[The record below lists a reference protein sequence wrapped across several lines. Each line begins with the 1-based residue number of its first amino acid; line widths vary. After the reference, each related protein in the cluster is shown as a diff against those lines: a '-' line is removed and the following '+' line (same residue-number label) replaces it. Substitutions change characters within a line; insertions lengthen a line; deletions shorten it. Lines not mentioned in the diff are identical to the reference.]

1 MIQLHQVSFSYNDL
15 SVLERASFRLER
27 GEFGFLVGE
36 SGSGKTTL
44 LRLLYRDLAP
54 TAGSLSVLGQPLIDL
69 TSTSLPHFRRKIG
82 VVFQDWKLLNNKTVE
97 QNLEIPQKIIGTKYR
112 ILQENVHNMLQQMG
126 LIHHKNAL
134 PTQIS
139 NNEKQRL
146 AIARAI
152 INSPLL
158 LLADQPTETLDPNI
172 SLEMLSLFD
181 ALNFQG
187 TTILVT
193 TSDPELPDR
202 FIRDKNA
209 SPKRVYTIQDG
220 CVTTK

>member
-1 MIQLHQVSFSYNDL
+1 MIQLHQVSFSYHNL

-44 LRLLYRDLAP
+44 LKLLFRELMP
-54 TAGSLSVLGQPLIDL
+54 TAGSLSVLGQSLADL
-69 TSTSLPHFRRKIG
+69 TPSTLPYFRRKIG
-82 VVFQDWKLLNNKTVE
+82 VVFQDWKLLDTKTVE
-97 QNLEIPQKIIGTKYR
+97 ENLALPQKLIGTKHK
-112 ILQENVHNMLQQMG
+112 ILSKNVNNLLHQMG
-126 LIHHKNAL
+126 LIHHKHAL

-139 NNEKQRL
+139 SNEKQRL

-152 INSPLL
+152 INNPLL
-158 LLADQPTETLDPNI
+158 LLADQPTEALDPEL

-187 TTILVT
+187 ATVLVATT
-193 TSDPELPDR
+193 DPELPKR
-202 FIRDKNA
+202 YVRTKNA
-209 SPKRVYTIQDG
+209 APMRVFKLKDG
-220 CVTTK
+220 CISS